1 MARTAICRLTGL
13 TGSQPWLR
21 GTVLCRC
28 VQLED
33 IDVVTKSEHTKGGR
47 AITPNGQRDLDLIAG
62 RIERAAEEEEEEE
75 PLEE

>member
-1 MARTAICRLTGL
+1 MLPL
-13 TGSQPWLR
+13 
-21 GTVLCRC
+21 
-28 VQLED
+28 QLED